1 MGGRV
6 VDGTG
11 LENRHGGNV
20 IVGSN
25 PTPSAS
31 FPSPAYYRLFL
42 KNYTLCL
49 FRTLII
55 AV

>member
-31 FPSPAYYRLFL
+31 LLILYTYFGQFRSGLYFGN
-42 KNYTLCL
+42 NY
-49 FRTLII
+49 
-55 AV
+55 A